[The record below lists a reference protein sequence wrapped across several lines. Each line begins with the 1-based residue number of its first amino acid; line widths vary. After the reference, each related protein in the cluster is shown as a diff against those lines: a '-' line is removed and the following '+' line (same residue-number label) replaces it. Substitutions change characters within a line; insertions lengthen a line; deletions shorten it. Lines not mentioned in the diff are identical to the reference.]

1 MGADS
6 WKFRN
11 YRADEETA
19 FSVADAV
26 ALFGDEAVCVE
37 ASGGCTPTP
46 AAAEWIAM
54 VAHSMSFG
62 SCEGMTVTSLDRFL
76 VGARPSSGQLPFSP
90 DVARQ
95 VSRLFATQYLQKVID
110 ATDDWRDESVA
121 AIVTELEAAL
131 ADKSHEQYTLGVYTK
146 GEGHSVLPYAVDRLE
161 EGRAVIHVYDPNWP
175 SQDRYIEVDT
185 DQNAWR
191 FSYSGRDP
199 ASDPEAW
206 TGGSKKMDLQPLSS
220 REAPHEEPFEGA
232 GAGNRVLLAVTS
244 TDRNWALTAGDTT
257 TKGAELVPGEDAV
270 VAVIRAGLDGATTAL
285 IEVAVEDSG
294 DIRLEAADEVTVTA
308 QAPTGTTT
316 VAAKKQ
322 VSLQISASEGELEVA
337 VSKDADAVVSVA
349 TESER
354 IFVESSDRLDTDI
367 QVTEVQTVVD
377 YVDDLG
383 GVVEEVVVE
392 AGESRVDI
400 EVVIE
405 ESIVEVLDEQG
416 EVVETVVIEAE
427 TEFSEPE
434 VYAAEVREEVLVIA
448 TPTTTTSTTEP
459 PAMTTSTSEPPATTT
474 ESPATTTS
482 TTESPATTT
491 STTEPPATTTSTTE
505 PPATTTEPPATT
517 TEPPVTTTEPPATT
531 TSTTEAPTST
541 TEPPATTTST
551 TEPPATTT
559 STTEAPTTT
568 TEPPA
573 TSTTEP
579 PAPVVPTTVP
589 GAPTGLSAAPGT
601 MEALVTWTA
610 PLDTGGSP
618 IIDYVVEYSTDAG
631 TTWTT
636 FEDAVSAQASFT
648 FSSETLITGG
658 PYELRVSAVNVAGAG
673 PTSQTST
680 LPTVP
685 ATITDATVTAV
696 GDQSMTATFTAP
708 ANGGSAIT
716 GYTFEYSTDGGSTW
730 TVDEDPFTLTF
741 SGSTGTYSTTYVTN
755 GTAYSGRVSAT
766 NAVGSSPTS
775 NVVTFTPVG
784 VPGSP
789 TGLAATTPAA
799 PDVSLSWSA
808 PTETGGGT
816 ITDYAIEYSDN
827 GGSSWTTFADGTA
840 ASLGATVTGLTKG
853 TSYTF
858 RVSAINAAGTG
869 TASSTVQAAI
879 PTTVPGAPTDLTAA
893 ATSGVDYSIDL
904 AWTAPNDDGGSSLTD
919 YIIEWQFEGG
929 DWWTVGPS
937 DLTRDSMT
945 DTSVTVGYLYSSGY
959 VHIFRVTSVNAVGS
973 STASSTASGTPTPIG
988 PPA

>member
-1 MGADS
+1 MDADS

-11 YRADEETA
+11 YRADEESA

-131 ADKSHEQYTLGVYTK
+131 ADKNHEQYTLGVYTK
-146 GEGHSVLPYAVDRLE
+146 GGGHSVLPYAVDRLE

-185 DQNAWR
+185 DLNAWR

-257 TKGAELVPGEDAV
+257 TKGAELVPGEGAV
-270 VAVIRAGLDGATTAL
+270 VAVIRAGLDGAATAL

-308 QAPTGTTT
+308 QAATGTTT

-322 VSLQISASEGELEVA
+322 VTVQISASEGELEVA

-383 GVVEEVVVE
+383 EVVEEVVVE

-434 VYAAEVREEVLVIA
+434 VFAAEVREEVLVIA

-459 PAMTTSTSEPPATTT
+459 P
-474 ESPATTTS
+474 
-482 TTESPATTT
+482 
-491 STTEPPATTTSTTE
+491 
-505 PPATTTEPPATT
+505 
-517 TEPPVTTTEPPATT
+517 VTTTEPPATT
-531 TSTTEAPTST
+531 TSTTEAPPTT
-541 TEPPATTTST
+541 TEPPATTTSTTETPPTT

-559 STTEAPTTT
+559 STTEAPATTTT
-568 TEPPA
+568 TEA
-573 TSTTEP
+573 

-589 GAPTGLSAAPGT
+589 GAPTGLSAVPGT
-601 MEALVTWTA
+601 VEALVTWTA

-658 PYELRVSAVNVAGAG
+658 PYELRVSAVNVVGAG

-685 ATITDATVTAV
+685 ATITDATVTVV
-696 GDQSMTATFTAP
+696 GDQLMTATFTVP
-708 ANGGSAIT
+708 ADGGSAIT
-716 GYTFEYSTDGGSTW
+716 GYTFEYSADGGSTW

-755 GTAYSGRVSAT
+755 GTAYSGRFSAT

-775 NVVTFTPVG
+775 NVLTFTPVG

-869 TASSTVQAAI
+869 TASSTVQIAI
-879 PTTVPGAPTDLTAA
+879 PTTVPGAPTNLTAA

-904 AWTAPNDDGGSSLTD
+904 AWTAPSDDGGSSLTD

-937 DLTRDSMT
+937 DLIRDSMT
-945 DTSVTVGYLYSSGY
+945 DTSVTVGHLYSSGY

-973 STASSTASGTPTPIG
+973 STPSSTASATPTPIE